1 MRFQAQAV
9 KRFAAIFTGVLLATQ
24 ADAGLLLQDSF
35 TQDSAES
42 VAPAGWTGPMAD
54 DDITAGSLTAPAGLL
69 GSVGN
74 KFTLNNDSD
83 DYSIGFT
90 PQTTGG
96 QFVYYSFLVQID
108 DLGSLKSTSVFS
120 GLIMLAD
127 GTNSSDGVAAVSF
140 KADADNP
147 NAFNIGFGSRAN
159 IGAGEADAVG
169 DNTEYGIG
177 ETVFIVAST
186 QVSGGGSTPISRIW
200 INPDASTFGGPEP
213 VASFTSN
220 VGHFENPID
229 NLIIN
234 GQSAPNVP
242 GLWSIDE
249 IRVGTSFAEV
259 TPVIPEPGSFL
270 LVAAGALLIG
280 FRRR

>member
-1 MRFQAQAV
+1 MKFQAQPV
-9 KRFAAIFTGVLLATQ
+9 TRFAAIFTGVLLATQ
-24 ADAGLLLQDSF
+24 ANAALLLQDSF
-35 TQDSAES
+35 TQAPAEN
-42 VAPAGWTGPMAD
+42 VAPTGWTGPSVD

-74 KFTLNNDSD
+74 KFTLNADGD

-108 DLGSLKSTSVFS
+108 GLGTLSSTSVGQ
-120 GLIMLAD
+120 GLIMLAN
-127 GTNSSDGVAAVSF
+127 GTSISDGVAAVSF
-140 KADADNP
+140 KADSDNP
-147 NAFNIGFGSRAN
+147 NAFNIGFGSRAA

-169 DNTEYGIG
+169 DDTEYAVG

-213 VASFTSN
+213 TASFTN
-220 VGHFENPID
+220 TVGHFENSIG

-234 GQSAPNVP
+234 GQAAAALP

-249 IRVGTSFAEV
+249 FRVGTSFAEV
-259 TPVIPEPGSFL
+259 TPVVPEPGSFL
-270 LVAAGALLIG
+270 LVAAGAVLIG